1 MLSDEELLRYSRQ
14 IMLPDFDIAAQE
26 ALRAARV
33 LVVGLG
39 GIGCPVA
46 LYLAAAGVGEL
57 VLADFDTVEASN
69 LQRQVLHGTADIGRA
84 KTASAADR
92 LRALNP
98 HVALRDVRAP
108 LDGDSLPALLAT
120 VDLVVDGC
128 DNFATR
134 DAVNAACVAAGR
146 PLVSAAAIGY
156 GAQLA
161 VFDARQ
167 PASPCYRCLYP
178 AKDEAAAGCSENGVL
193 APVTGVVGTLA
204 ATEAIKVI
212 TGIGQP
218 LIGRLWLWEAGP
230 AIMRTLSVRRDPD
243 CPVCGP
249 SRAAVT

>member
-26 ALRAARV
+26 ALRAACV

-69 LQRQVLHGTADIGRA
+69 LQRQVLHGMADIGRA
-84 KTASAADR
+84 KAASAADR

-98 HVALRDVRAP
+98 HVALREVRTP
-108 LDGDSLPALLAT
+108 LDSDSLPALLAT

-178 AKDEAAAGCSENGVL
+178 AEDEAEAGCSENGVL
-193 APVTGVVGTLA
+193 APVTGVVGALA

-230 AIMRTLSVRRDPD
+230 AIMRTLSVRRDPA

-249 SRAAVT
+249 TRERR